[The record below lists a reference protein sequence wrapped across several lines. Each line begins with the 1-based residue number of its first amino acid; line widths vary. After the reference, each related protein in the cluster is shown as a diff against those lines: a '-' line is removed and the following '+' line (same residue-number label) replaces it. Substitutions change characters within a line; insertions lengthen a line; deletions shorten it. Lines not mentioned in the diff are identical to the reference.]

1 MSGWDTSAV
10 RSANLRLQI
19 VDESG
24 LVNGQQ
30 PELTHVDAHNQF
42 RQFLREYRSEDTASY
57 PYREE
62 LRANFNE
69 RAYFVSERTE
79 QSARSMFASCV
90 LMCSRLSS
98 LCAGVSVVSVR

>member
-19 VDESG
+19 VDDSG

-69 RAYFVSERTE
+69 RAYFVSETTKQRH
-79 QSARSMFASCV
+79 
-90 LMCSRLSS
+90 
-98 LCAGVSVVSVR
+98 